1 MVMSKNKGAEDK
13 MRSRKKRKRKNVEE
27 TFFEQEFG

>member
-1 MVMSKNKGAEDK
+1 MVMSKNKEPK
-13 MRSRKKRKRKNVEE
+13 THEIKKKRKRKNVEE